1 MKPIMPCD
9 TNLENSVLGA
19 LIQFPEVYPQIRDYI
34 TTDDVFYQDKAK
46 LLWNK
51 LKSMLRKKEYID
63 LTTISASLKD
73 EDISQGLTHVYIVDC
88 TMCAGLSSS
97 TSAYVKKLYEKYL
110 MRRVVEETSRIQ
122 ISAMNSGEEAY
133 DCIVTA
139 HTLFSEL
146 IELNPTRE
154 KETIDSLL
162 IDAVK
167 DIKNKDI
174 NLIKT
179 GYESIDKFAGG
190 LTRGEITIIGGRP
203 GHGKT
208 TMMINMLATLIGNGY
223 KVALF
228 NRELPN
234 IEVVKKLICLE
245 SQKLSYS
252 LIRQGIHSQDS
263 LTQIEI
269 VREIIKNKYNEEKFL
284 MFDNIRDFAKTSA
297 EVKRFKPD
305 VIMDDYIQLISPDK
319 NIPERRLQLEKLV
332 NDYKWLAKQMK
343 CSIVLAS
350 QLNRAIE
357 SRHKAGRPQLSDLA
371 ESDAIAQVA
380 ENVFFVYYDYKING
394 EDGKGKNIIT
404 FVAKKVRYGETGESD
419 MGYNGDKCKIF
430 DNYDDF
436 ITSIKSKE
444 IKIENIRKETIS
456 ADEIPF

>member
-1 MKPIMPCD
+1 MKPTMPCD
-9 TNLENSVLGA
+9 NGLENSVLGT
-19 LIQFPEVYPQIRDYI
+19 LILYPEIYKDIRDYI
-34 TTDDVFYQDKAK
+34 IDDNVFYQSKAK
-46 LLWNK
+46 LLWEK
-51 LKSMLRKKEYID
+51 LKSMLDRKDFID
-63 LTTISASLKD
+63 TKTVISSLREEEKLK
-73 EDISQGLTHVYIVDC
+73 GLSHMYVVDC
-88 TMCAGLSSS
+88 TVSAGLSGAAS
-97 TSAYVKKLYEKYL
+97 TYAKKLYEKYL
-110 MRRVVEETSRIQ
+110 MRRVIEETHRVQ
-122 ISAMNSGEEAY
+122 NSAMNSGEDTY
-133 DCIVTA
+133 DCIINA

-146 IELNPTRE
+146 IELNPTKE
-154 KETIDSLL
+154 KESIDSLL
-162 IDAVK
+162 IDAVQ
-167 DIKNKDI
+167 DIQDKDI

-179 GYESIDKFAGG
+179 GYDAIDKFAGG

-208 TMMINMLATLIGNGY
+208 TMMINMLASLVGNGY

-234 IEVVKKLICLE
+234 IEVIKKLICLE

-252 LIRQGIHSQDS
+252 LIRQGIHSDDS
-263 LTQIEI
+263 LKQLEL
-269 VREIIKNKYNEEKFL
+269 VRAIIKEKYNEDKFL

-305 VIMDDYIQLISPDK
+305 VIMDDYIQLVSPEAK
-319 NIPERRLQLEKLV
+319 IPERRLQLERLV

-343 CSIVLAS
+343 CSVILAS

-371 ESDAIAQVA
+371 ESGAIEQVA

-430 DNYDDF
+430 DTYDGF
-436 ITSIKSKE
+436 INSIK
-444 IKIENIRKETIS
+444 RKEMM
-456 ADEIPF
+456 DEEKLPF

>member
-1 MKPIMPCD
+1 MKQMMPCD

-19 LIQFPEVYPQIRDYI
+19 LIRFPEVYPTVRDYI
-34 TTDDVFYQDKAK
+34 TDDEIFYQKKARC
-46 LLWNK
+46 LWRK
-51 LKSMLRKKEYID
+51 LKKMLNKNEFVD
-63 LTTISASLKD
+63 LTTVSASLKD
-73 EDISQGLTHVYIVDC
+73 EDMAEGVTHVYVVDC
-88 TMCAGLSSS
+88 SMSVGASSS
-97 TSAYVKKLYEKYL
+97 TGAYVKKLYEKYL
-110 MRRVVEETSRIQ
+110 MRRVVEETTKIQ
-122 ISAMNSGEEAY
+122 NNAMNSGDETY
-133 DCIVTA
+133 DCIVNA

-146 IELNPTRE
+146 IELNPTKE
-154 KETIDSLL
+154 KQSIDSLL
-162 IDAVK
+162 IDAVQ
-167 DIKNKDI
+167 DIQNKDV
-174 NLIKT
+174 NLVKT
-179 GYESIDKFAGG
+179 GYDSIDKFAGG

-208 TMMINMLATLIGNGY
+208 TMMVNMLASLVGNGY

-234 IEVVKKLICLE
+234 IEVIKKLICLE

-263 LTQIEI
+263 LTQIEQ
-269 VREIIKNKYNEEKFL
+269 VRKIIKEKYNEEKFL

-305 VIMDDYIQLISPDK
+305 VIMDDYIQLVSPDTH
-319 NIPERRLQLEKLV
+319 ILERRLQLERLV
-332 NDYKWLAKQMK
+332 NDYKWLAKQMR
-343 CSIVLAS
+343 CSVILAS

-357 SRHKAGRPQLSDLA
+357 SRNKNGRPQLSDLA
-371 ESDAIAQVA
+371 ESGAIEQVA

-430 DNYDDF
+430 DNYDEF
-436 ITSIKSKE
+436 INSIK
-444 IKIENIRKETIS
+444 RKEMM
-456 ADEIPF
+456 DEKELPF

>member
-1 MKPIMPCD
+1 MNTVLPCD
-9 TNLENSVLGA
+9 NDLENSVLGIMI
-19 LIQFPEVYPQIRDYI
+19 LYPEVYPEIRDYMI
-34 TTDDVFYQDKAK
+34 VDEVFHQGKAQ
-46 LLWNK
+46 LLWKK
-51 LKSMLRKKEYID
+51 LKSMLGQKEFID
-63 LTTISASLKD
+63 IKTVASSLTD
-73 EDISQGLTHVYIVDC
+73 EDRAGGLTHIYVVDC
-88 TMCAGLSSS
+88 TVAAGISSAAPTYS
-97 TSAYVKKLYEKYL
+97 KKLYEKYL

-122 ISAMNSGEEAY
+122 MLAMNSGEETY
-133 DCIVTA
+133 DCIINA

-146 IELNPTRE
+146 IELNPTKE
-154 KETIDSLL
+154 KESIDSLL
-162 IDAVK
+162 IDAVQ
-167 DIKNKDI
+167 DIKNKDS

-179 GYESIDKFAGG
+179 GYTAIDKFAGG

-208 TMMINMLATLIGNGY
+208 TMMINVIATLIGNGY

-234 IEVVKKLICLE
+234 IEVIKKLICLE

-252 LIRQGIHSQDS
+252 LIRQGIHNEES
-263 LTQIEI
+263 LSQIEI

-297 EVKRFKPD
+297 EVKKFKPD
-305 VIMDDYIQLISPDK
+305 VILDDYIQLISPDK
-319 NIPERRLQLEKLV
+319 NIPERRLQLEKIV

-343 CSIVLAS
+343 CSIILAS

-357 SRHKAGRPQLSDLA
+357 SRNKKGTPQLSDLA
-371 ESDAIAQVA
+371 ESDSISQVA

-430 DNYDDF
+430 DTYDDF
-436 ITSIKSKE
+436 INSIK
-444 IKIENIRKETIS
+444 RKEMMD
-456 ADEIPF
+456 DEIPF

>member
-9 TNLENSVLGA
+9 NGLENSVLGV
-19 LIQFPEVYPQIRDYI
+19 LILYPEVYSEIKDYI
-34 TTDDVFYQDKAK
+34 IVDDVFYQNKAK
-46 LLWNK
+46 LLWKK
-51 LKSMLRKKEYID
+51 LKSMLGKKEFID
-63 LTTISASLKD
+63 SKTVISSLQD
-73 EDISQGLTHVYIVDC
+73 EDVNKGLTHIYVVDC
-88 TMCAGLSSS
+88 TLAAGLSGAAP
-97 TSAYVKKLYEKYL
+97 TYAKKLYEKYL
-110 MRRVVEETSRIQ
+110 MRRVVEETHRIQ
-122 ISAMNSGEEAY
+122 TLAMNSGEQAY
-133 DCIVTA
+133 DCIINA

-146 IELNPTRE
+146 IELNPTKE
-154 KETIDSLL
+154 KDSIDSLL
-162 IDAVK
+162 IDAVQ

-179 GYESIDKFAGG
+179 GYDSIDKFAGG

-208 TMMINMLATLIGNGY
+208 TMLINMVASLIDNGY

-245 SQKLSYS
+245 SQKLSYA
-252 LIRQGIHSQDS
+252 LIRQGIHNQES
-263 LTQIEI
+263 LAQIEV
-269 VREIIKNKYNEEKFL
+269 VREVIKNKYNEEQFL

-305 VIMDDYIQLISPDK
+305 IIMDDYIQLIAPDRK
-319 NIPERRLQLEKLV
+319 IPERRLQLEKLV

-357 SRHKAGRPQLSDLA
+357 SRNKAGRPQLSDLA
-371 ESDAIAQVA
+371 ESGAIEQVA

-404 FVAKKVRYGETGESD
+404 LVAKKVRYGETGESD

-430 DNYDDF
+430 DSYDDF
-436 ITSIKSKE
+436 MNSIK
-444 IKIENIRKETIS
+444 RKEMM
-456 ADEIPF
+456 DEDELPF